1 MGQFDIVKD
10 FFLGISR
17 SRISLIGGMI
27 VTITTPFLLSYMLAD
42 TVWHI
47 KNPYF
52 GAAVYLA
59 LGPVFLTGLAMVF
72 VGAFFFRGER
82 EVHLFTLAY
91 LRKYFTEPDMFGRL
105 RKNVFLIVLLTS
117 VNFAVF
123 SMFLYR
129 AYHYM
134 ESTQFC
140 GQFCH
145 TVMQPEHTAYL
156 DSPHSRVNCVECH
169 IGAGADWFVKSKI
182 SGARQLLAVAAG
194 TYPTPISTPVHGLRP
209 ARETCEECHRPELFH
224 GDKLSVKKKFKPNET
239 NTPVYDVLLM
249 KIGSAGDR
257 SKSSHGIHWH
267 IAPENK
273 ITYRATDHS
282 RMVIPEVVLT
292 RADGTETV
300 FRTSDADELLQGT
313 EQQLEKRDMDCIDC
327 HNRPSHIYLS
337 PDEALDRKLAEGDI
351 PQELPYIKE
360 EGFKLITAEY
370 ESTEQARTEISA
382 GLEEWYKRN
391 YPELVKE
398 KPQLLKQAV
407 EGVVAAYSGN
417 VFPEMKVTWGT
428 YVNHISHGPDFDIG
442 CFRCHD
448 DMHES
453 PDGKV
458 ISADCNTCHTLL
470 AIEEENPE
478 ILEVLSGEDQEF

>member
-1 MGQFDIVKD
+1 MGQFDMVKD

-17 SRISLIGGMI
+17 SRVSLIGGMI
-27 VTITTPFLLSYMLAD
+27 VTITTPFLLAYMLAD

-59 LGPVFLTGLAMVF
+59 LGPFFLGGLAMIF
-72 VGAFFFRGER
+72 IGAFFFRGDR
-82 EVHLFTLAY
+82 DVHLFTLEY
-91 LRKYFTEPDMFGRL
+91 LRKYFTEPELFGRL

-145 TVMQPEHTAYL
+145 TVMNPEHTAYEN
-156 DSPHSRVNCVECH
+156 SPHSRVSCVECH
-169 IGAGADWFVKSKI
+169 IGSGADWFVKSKI
-182 SGARQLLAVAAG
+182 SGARQLLAVAAS
-194 TYPTPISTPVHGLRP
+194 TYPTPIATPVHGLRP

-224 GDKLSVKKKFKPNET
+224 GDKLSVTKRFLPNEE
-239 NTPVYDVLLM
+239 NTPVYDVMLM

-257 SKSSHGIHWH
+257 VQSSHGIHWH

-282 RMVIPEVVLT
+282 RMVIPEVILT
-292 RADGTETV
+292 QADGTQTV
-300 FRTSDADELLQGT
+300 FRTADADELLTGAAR
-313 EQQLEKRDMDCIDC
+313 EGDMREMDCIDC
-327 HNRPSHIYLS
+327 HNRPSHIYLT
-337 PDEALDRKLAEGDI
+337 PDDALDRKLAEGDI
-351 PQELPYIKE
+351 PQGLPFIKRQAME
-360 EGFKLITAEY
+360 LITANY
-370 ESTEQARTEISA
+370 ATGDLARETITSK
-382 GLEEWYKRN
+382 LTSWYREN
-391 YPELVKE
+391 YPELVTKSP
-398 KPQLLKQAV
+398 KLLEDAV
-407 EGVVAAYSGN
+407 KGVLAAYSDN
-417 VFPEMKVTWGT
+417 VFPEMKVEWGT
-428 YVNHISHGPDFDIG
+428 YINHITHGPDFDIG

-453 PDGKV
+453 PDGKI

-470 AIEEENPE
+470 ATEEENPE
-478 ILEVLSGEDQEF
+478 ILKQLQGQN

>member
-17 SRISLIGGMI
+17 SRVSLIGAMV
-27 VTITTPFLLSYMLAD
+27 VTITTPFLLAYMLAD

-59 LGPVFLTGLAMVF
+59 LGPFFLGGLAMVF
-72 VGAFFFRGER
+72 IGAFFFRGER
-82 EVHLFTLAY
+82 DVHLFTLQY
-91 LRKYFTEPDMFGRL
+91 LRKYFTEPGMFGRL
-105 RKNVFLIVLLTS
+105 RRNVFLIVLLTS

-145 TVMQPEHTAYL
+145 TVMNPEHTAYEN
-156 DSPHSRVNCVECH
+156 SPHSRVSCVECH

-182 SGARQLLAVAAG
+182 SGARQLLAVAAS
-194 TYPTPISTPVHGLRP
+194 TYPTPIETPVHGLRP

-224 GDKLSVKKKFKPNET
+224 GDKLAVTSRFLADEQ
-239 NTPVYDVLLM
+239 NTAVHDVLLM

-257 SKSSHGIHWH
+257 VQSSHGIHWH
-267 IAPENK
+267 VAPENK
-273 ITYRATDHS
+273 ITYQATDHS
-282 RMVIPEVVLT
+282 RMIIPEVILT
-292 RADGTETV
+292 QADGTETV
-300 FRTSDADELLQGT
+300 FRTDDAAELLS
-313 EQQLEKRDMDCIDC
+313 EAANAVERREMECIDC
-327 HNRPSHIYLS
+327 HNRPSHIYLT
-337 PDEALDRKLAEGDI
+337 PNDALDRKLAEGDI
-351 PQELPYIKE
+351 PTEMPYIKRQALE
-360 EGFKLITAEY
+360 LITADY
-370 ESTEQARTEISA
+370 ETGDQARETITA
-382 GLEEWYKRN
+382 QLNAWYRDK
-391 YPELVKE
+391 YPELIAA
-398 KPQLLKQAV
+398 KPKLLEDAIT
-407 EGVVAAYSGN
+407 GVVAAYSDN
-417 VFPEMKVTWGT
+417 VFPEMKVAWGT
-428 YVNHISHGPDFDIG
+428 YTDHISHGPDFDIG

-448 DMHES
+448 DLHTS
-453 PDGKV
+453 PDGKT

-470 AIEEENPE
+470 ALEEENPE
-478 ILEVLSGEDQEF
+478 ILDQLRGQN

>member
-17 SRISLIGGMI
+17 SRMSLIGGML
-27 VTITTPFLLSYMLAD
+27 VTITTPFLFSYMLAD
-42 TVWHI
+42 TIWHI

-59 LGPVFLTGLAMVF
+59 LGPVFLGGLAMIF
-72 VGAFFFRGER
+72 IGAFFFRGDR
-82 EVHLFTLAY
+82 DVHLFTLEY

-105 RKNVFLIVLLTS
+105 RRNVFLIVLLTS

-123 SMFLYR
+123 SMFIYR

-145 TVMQPEHTAYL
+145 TVMNPEYTAYEN
-156 DSPHSRVNCVECH
+156 SPHSRVSCVECH

-182 SGARQLLAVAAG
+182 SGARQLLAVAAA
-194 TYPTPISTPVHGLRP
+194 TYPTPINTPVHGLRP
-209 ARETCEECHRPELFH
+209 ARETCEQCHRPELFH
-224 GDKLSVKKKFKPNET
+224 GDKLTVTKRFLPDEQNSAVH
-239 NTPVYDVLLM
+239 DVLLM

-257 SKSSHGIHWH
+257 VQSSHGIHWH

-273 ITYRATDHS
+273 ITYRATDHT
-282 RMVIPEVVLT
+282 RMVIPEVILT
-292 RADGTETV
+292 KTDGTETV
-300 FRTSDADELLQGT
+300 FRTPDADELLQGAAPGGET
-313 EQQLEKRDMDCIDC
+313 REMDCIDC
-327 HNRPSHIYLS
+327 HNRPSHIYLP
-337 PDEALDRKLAEGDI
+337 PDDALDRKLAEGFI
-351 PQELPYIKE
+351 PSDLPFIKRQAME
-360 EGFKLITAEY
+360 VITRDYQSSAEARDTITAELN
-370 ESTEQARTEISA
+370 S
-382 GLEEWYKRN
+382 WYREN
-391 YPELVKE
+391 YPKLVAE
-398 KPQLLKQAV
+398 NPQLLEKAV
-407 EGVVAAYSGN
+407 VGVVAAYTDN

-428 YVNHISHGPDFDIG
+428 YVNHISHGPDFNIG

-453 PDGKV
+453 PDGKT

-470 AIEEENPE
+470 AIEEENPP
-478 ILEVLSGEDQEF
+478 ILKTLQGENL

>member
-1 MGQFDIVKD
+1 MGQFDMVKD

-17 SRISLIGGMI
+17 SRVSLIGGMI
-27 VTITTPFLLSYMLAD
+27 VTITTPFLLAYMLAD

-59 LGPVFLTGLAMVF
+59 LGPFFLGGLAMIF
-72 VGAFFFRGER
+72 VGAFFFRGDR
-82 EVHLFTLAY
+82 DVHLFTLQY
-91 LRKYFTEPDMFGRL
+91 LRKYFTEPELFGRL

-145 TVMQPEHTAYL
+145 TVMNPEHTAYEN
-156 DSPHSRVNCVECH
+156 SPHSRVSCVECH
-169 IGAGADWFVKSKI
+169 IGSGADWFVKSKI
-182 SGARQLLAVAAG
+182 SGARQLLAVAAS
-194 TYPTPISTPVHGLRP
+194 TYPTPIATPVHGLRP

-224 GDKLSVKKKFKPNET
+224 GDKLSVTKRFLPNEG

-257 SKSSHGIHWH
+257 VQSSHGIHWH

-273 ITYRATDHS
+273 ITYRSTDHS
-282 RMVIPEVVLT
+282 RTVIPEVILT
-292 RADGTETV
+292 QADGTQTV
-300 FRTSDADELLQGT
+300 FRTEDADELLNETVLQG
-313 EQQLEKRDMDCIDC
+313 EMREMDCIDC
-327 HNRPSHIYLS
+327 HNRPSHIYLT
-337 PDEALDRKLAEGDI
+337 PDDALDRKLAEGLI
-351 PQELPYIKE
+351 PNQLPFIKRQAME
-360 EGFKLITAEY
+360 VITASY
-370 ESTEQARTEISA
+370 ETGDLARETIT
-382 GLEEWYKRN
+382 GKLNNWYQEN
-391 YPELVKE
+391 YPELVAANPE
-398 KPQLLKQAV
+398 MLADAV
-407 EGVVAAYSGN
+407 KGVVAAYSDN
-417 VFPEMKVTWGT
+417 VFPEMKVEWGT
-428 YVNHISHGPDFDIG
+428 YTNHITHGPDFDIG

-448 DMHES
+448 DMHET
-453 PDGKV
+453 PDGKT

-470 AIEEENPE
+470 AIEEENPK
-478 ILEVLSGEDQEF
+478 ILKELQGQN

>member
-1 MGQFDIVKD
+1 MGQFDMVKD

-17 SRISLIGGMI
+17 SRLSLIGGMI
-27 VTITTPFLLSYMLAD
+27 VTATTPFLFGYMLAD

-59 LGPVFLTGLAMVF
+59 LGPLFLGGLAMIF
-72 VGAFFFRGER
+72 IGAFFFRGDR
-82 EVHLFTLAY
+82 DVHLFTLQY
-91 LRKYFTEPDMFGRL
+91 LRKYFTEPEMFGRL

-145 TVMQPEHTAYL
+145 TVMNPEHTAYEN
-156 DSPHSRVNCVECH
+156 SPHSRVSCVECH
-169 IGAGADWFVKSKI
+169 IGSGADWFVKSKI
-182 SGARQLLAVAAG
+182 SGARQLLAVAAA
-194 TYPTPISTPVHGLRP
+194 TYPTPIVTPVHGLRP

-224 GDKLSVKKKFKPNET
+224 GDKLAVRKRFLPDEENSAVQ
-239 NTPVYDVLLM
+239 DVLLM

-257 SKSSHGIHWH
+257 VQSSHGIHWH
-267 IAPENK
+267 VAPENK
-273 ITYRATDHS
+273 ITYRSTDHS
-282 RMVIPEVVLT
+282 RMVIPEVTLT
-292 RADGTETV
+292 QADGTQIV
-300 FRTSDADELLQGT
+300 FRTPDA
-313 EQQLEKRDMDCIDC
+313 EQQLQRSGLEGETREMDCIDC
-327 HNRPSHIYLS
+327 HNRPSHIYLA
-337 PDEALDRKLAEGDI
+337 PDDALDRMLAEGEI
-351 PQELPYIKE
+351 PQELPFVKRQAME
-360 EGFKLITAEY
+360 LITASY
-370 ESTEQARTEISA
+370 ETTAMAKQAISD
-382 GLEEWYKRN
+382 GISSWYKEN
-391 YPELVKE
+391 YPELVASRPK
-398 KPQLLKQAV
+398 LLEDAV
-407 EGVVAAYSGN
+407 KGVVAAYTNN
-417 VFPEMKVTWGT
+417 VFPEMKVDWGT

-453 PDGKV
+453 PDGKT
-458 ISADCNTCHTLL
+458 ISADCSTCHVLL
-470 AIEEENPE
+470 AIEEEDPN
-478 ILEVLSGEDQEF
+478 ILKTLSGQN

>member
-1 MGQFDIVKD
+1 MGQFDMVKD

-17 SRISLIGGMI
+17 SRVSLIGGMI
-27 VTITTPFLLSYMLAD
+27 VTITTPFLLAYMLAD
-42 TVWHI
+42 TIWHI

-59 LGPVFLTGLAMVF
+59 LGPFFLGGLAMIF
-72 VGAFFFRGER
+72 VGAFFFRGDR
-82 EVHLFTLAY
+82 DVHLFTLQY
-91 LRKYFTEPDMFGRL
+91 LRKYFTEPELFGRL

-145 TVMQPEHTAYL
+145 TVMNPEHTAYEN
-156 DSPHSRVNCVECH
+156 SPHSRVSCVECH
-169 IGAGADWFVKSKI
+169 IGSGADWFVKSKI
-182 SGARQLLAVAAG
+182 SGARQLLAVAAS
-194 TYPTPISTPVHGLRP
+194 TYPTPIATPVHGLRP

-224 GDKLSVKKKFKPNET
+224 GDKLAVTKRFLPNEG

-249 KIGSAGDR
+249 RIGSAGDR
-257 SKSSHGIHWH
+257 VQSSHGIHWH

-273 ITYRATDHS
+273 ITYRSTDHS
-282 RMVIPEVVLT
+282 RTVIPEVILT
-292 RADGTETV
+292 QADGTQTV
-300 FRTSDADELLQGT
+300 FRTEDADELLNET
-313 EQQLEKRDMDCIDC
+313 ALEGEMREMDCIDC

-337 PDEALDRKLAEGDI
+337 PDDALDRKLAEGEI
-351 PQELPYIKE
+351 PNQLPFIKRQAME
-360 EGFKLITAEY
+360 LITVSY
-370 ESTEQARTEISA
+370 ESGDLARATIT
-382 GLEEWYKRN
+382 GKLNNWYQEN
-391 YPELVKE
+391 YPELVAANPKILE
-398 KPQLLKQAV
+398 DAV
-407 EGVVAAYSGN
+407 KGVVAAYSDN
-417 VFPEMKVTWGT
+417 VFPEMKVEWGT
-428 YVNHISHGPDFDIG
+428 YINHIGHGPDFDIG

-448 DMHES
+448 DMHET
-453 PDGKV
+453 PDGKT

-470 AIEEENPE
+470 AIEEENPK
-478 ILEVLSGEDQEF
+478 ILKELQGRN

>member
-17 SRISLIGGMI
+17 SRLSLIGGMI

-59 LGPVFLTGLAMVF
+59 LGPVFLGGLAMIF
-72 VGAFFFRGER
+72 IGAFFFRGDR
-82 EVHLFTLAY
+82 DVHLFTLEY

-123 SMFLYR
+123 SMFIYR

-145 TVMQPEHTAYL
+145 TVMTPEHTAYQN
-156 DSPHSRVNCVECH
+156 SPHSRVSCVECH
-169 IGAGADWFVKSKI
+169 IGSGADWFVKSKI
-182 SGARQLLAVAAG
+182 SGARQLLAVAAH

-209 ARETCEECHRPELFH
+209 ARETCEQCHRPELFH
-224 GDKLSVKKKFKPNET
+224 GDKLSVSKEFLPDEQNSA
-239 NTPVYDVLLM
+239 VYNILLM
-249 KIGSAGDR
+249 KVGSAGDR
-257 SKSSHGIHWH
+257 VQSSHGIHWH
-267 IAPENK
+267 VAPENK

-282 RMVIPEVVLT
+282 RMVIPEVILKQ
-292 RADGTETV
+292 ADGTETV
-300 FRTSDADELLQGT
+300 FRTADADEMLKGPAI
-313 EQQLEKRDMDCIDC
+313 EGEMREMDCIDC

-337 PDEALDRKLAEGDI
+337 PDAALDRKLSEGVI
-351 PQELPYIKE
+351 PADLPFIKRQALE
-360 EGFKLITAEY
+360 LITADY
-370 ESTEQARTEISA
+370 ESSTMARETITRQLMA
-382 GLEEWYKRN
+382 WYAEN
-391 YPELVKE
+391 YPQLIEE
-398 KPQLLKQAV
+398 KPQLLEKAINGTV
-407 EGVVAAYSGN
+407 LAYAEN
-417 VFPEMKVTWGT
+417 VFPDMKVTWGT
-428 YVNHISHGPDFDIG
+428 YVNHISHGPDFNIG

-448 DMHES
+448 DLHES
-453 PDGKV
+453 PDGKT

-470 AIEEENPE
+470 AIEEENPP
-478 ILEVLSGEDQEF
+478 ILKTLQGENL